1 MVFRRT
7 LSPLPIAILWGGLAS
22 SHRVRVHQGE
32 FATKLCASTG
42 HRQAS
47 IILPPVDTPELMRP
61 LRTSAW
67 QGIVRPLDA

>member
-1 MVFRRT
+1 MVR
-7 LSPLPIAILWGGLAS
+7 GGMAGS
-22 SHRVRVHQGE
+22 QRARVQRGE
-32 FATKLCASTG
+32 PATARCASTG